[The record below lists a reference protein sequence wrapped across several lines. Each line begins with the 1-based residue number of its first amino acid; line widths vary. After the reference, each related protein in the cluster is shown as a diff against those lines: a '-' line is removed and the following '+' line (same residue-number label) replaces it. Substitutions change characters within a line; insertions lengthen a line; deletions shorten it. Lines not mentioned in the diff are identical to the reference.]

1 MYVNCKSR
9 LNRMGSITVRGQEYE
24 MTTSDAELTLTKT
37 VDENE
42 DGERKVGGNDLYQ
55 TIRGQ

>member
-1 MYVNCKSR
+1 
-9 LNRMGSITVRGQEYE
+9 MGSITVRGQEYE